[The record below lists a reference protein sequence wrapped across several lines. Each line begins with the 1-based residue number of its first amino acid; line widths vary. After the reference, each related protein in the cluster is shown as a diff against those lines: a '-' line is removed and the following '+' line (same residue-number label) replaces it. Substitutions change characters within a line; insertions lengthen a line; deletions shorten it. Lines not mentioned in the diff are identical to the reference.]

1 MPSPEQGQ
9 PWLGRRCSAEALLRE
24 PQPGRLLELNN
35 PTKSSVLT
43 LPHCLFKNVFSHR
56 FVHCH
61 LPKLSHKHGMIPVH
75 YVMPWKEDMK
85 NRKFTLKHADVVGIY
100 TGATEDSL
108 FLEHRERLC
117 HGEERKHIREK
128 IPQEMLIA
136 DIPIHSHLSRYQK
149 SVIAHGW
156 RMKL

>member
-1 MPSPEQGQ
+1 C
-9 PWLGRRCSAEALLRE
+9 LGSARQAPCIPGLTDGNTTILLG
-24 PQPGRLLELNN
+24 PKKL
-35 PTKSSVLT
+35 
-43 LPHCLFKNVFSHR
+43 
-56 FVHCH
+56 VHCH
-61 LPKLSHKHGMIPVH
+61 LPKLSRKHGMIPVH

-85 NRKFTLKHADVVGIY
+85 NRTFILKHADDVGIY

-128 IPQEMLIA
+128 IPQEILIA

-149 SVIAHGW
+149 SVIAHAW

>member
-1 MPSPEQGQ
+1 MGATLLISELSRPAGPFSAYSLPRVRGS
-9 PWLGRRCSAEALLRE
+9 GSAEISDWL
-24 PQPGRLLELNN
+24 
-35 PTKSSVLT
+35 
-43 LPHCLFKNVFSHR
+43 
-56 FVHCH
+56 VHCH
-61 LPKLSHKHGMIPVH
+61 LPKLSHKHGMIPTH

-85 NRKFTLKHADVVGIY
+85 NRKFTLKHAEVVGVY

-128 IPQEMLIA
+128 IPQEIMIA
-136 DIPIHSHLSRYQK
+136 DIPIYSHLSRYQK
-149 SVIAHGW
+149 SVIAQAW